1 MQILKKKKKNTKN
14 MIFRAKK
21 HIYLFP
27 TPASKTIPPSR
38 DIKNPS
44 IFKITNFN
52 FSKHYDAK
60 FLHIKLLLFFKIL

>member
-1 MQILKKKKKNTKN
+1 

-52 FSKHYDAK
+52 FSTLRRKYSIPKWKDY
-60 FLHIKLLLFFKIL
+60 FLFTSI

>member
-1 MQILKKKKKNTKN
+1 

-52 FSKHYDAK
+52 FSKHYDAN
-60 FLHIKLLLFFKIL
+60 I